1 MSNMIDNLII
11 FIFALIDSAILY
23 YISATFERRALHIAL
38 FGIFYL
44 SHRKKKEEDLKYFDV
59 LILITPIIGYIGLII
74 QNIFYKSGNFKVVI
88 QDLSDYDKDIL
99 MFRNVKKIDIE
110 DEISVLP
117 ANDLLT
123 MESSEVKKKFYVD
136 VKIKK
141 LREKVKV
148 LKKGLKDKDMEVV
161 HYAAVNINKLEKEF
175 HNRIYEYR
183 QDKDVTNL
191 VNAYM
196 EYCIS
201 GLLEEEVFEF
211 YDLKVK
217 NYLESQEIQRNIDP
231 LTLLHY
237 YDLNNEKIKI
247 HEFLQKYLKK
257 EDAKEEIIEYSKIFY
272 YENDLDKVIEI

>member
-1 MSNMIDNLII
+1 MSNMIHNLII
-11 FIFALIDSAILY
+11 FIFALIDSAIFY
-23 YISATFERRALHIAL
+23 FISSPFERRVLHIAL

-44 SHRKKKEEDLKYFDV
+44 SYRKKMKEDLKYFDV

-74 QNIFYKSGNFKVVI
+74 QNIFYKSGNFKIVI
-88 QDLSDYDKDIL
+88 QELSDFDKDIL

-110 DEISVLP
+110 DEISILP

-217 NYLESQEIQRNIDP
+217 TYLKSQEIQRKIDP

-257 EDAKEEIIEYSKIFY
+257 EDAKEEVIEYSKIFY